1 VSSQAVEQQD
11 YAAAMID
18 RRWREKYRYG
28 VRGLLMTL
36 GLFLLMLL
44 VVVVVGRYFLTG

>member
-1 VSSQAVEQQD
+1 MPVEQRV
-11 YAAAMID
+11 YPATMMD

-36 GLFLLMLL
+36 GLFLLMVLL
-44 VVVVVGRYFLTG
+44 VAVVGHYFLTG